1 MLDTMT
7 ATKVVGGLG
16 GALLVFL
23 LGGWAA
29 EALYFTGG
37 GHGAEEQA
45 YLIEGEDDSSSAPE
59 DAAPVDMVALVSQA
73 DPAQGE
79 KLFKQCG
86 ACHKINE
93 PVNGAGPHL
102 DGVVGRPM
110 HAIADFKY
118 SGALPADGTWTIENL
133 NLWLTNPKAFAPG
146 TSMSFKGIAKDADR
160 AAVIAYLVSKSPN
173 FTMPEPAAAAAPAP
187 EAAPAATETPQEAA
201 ADTANVDAEAATAA
215 AATGEAVVTEG
226 TSAGEAAAIATNEA
240 TAAATPEAQAPAAAA
255 ETPAA
260 APAAPAA
267 EAAAPAGDSA
277 IAAAYAAADVEAGG
291 KVFKKCAACHVADKM
306 ENKVGPELM
315 KILNRPIGSVEGF
328 AYSGALPQGTWTLEN
343 LDKWL
348 ENPKA
353 FAPGTKMSF
362 PGLKKIEDRAN
373 VIAYIESVSN

>member
-29 EALYFTGG
+29 QALFYTGG

-59 DAAPVDMVALVSQA
+59 DAAPVDMVALVAQA

-79 KLFKQCG
+79 KTFKQCA
-86 ACHKINE
+86 ACHKIDE

-102 DGVVGRPM
+102 DGVAGRPI

-118 SGALPADGTWTIENL
+118 SGSLPEGTWTIENL
-133 NLWLTNPKAFAPG
+133 SAWLTNPKAFAPG
-146 TSMSFKGIAKDADR
+146 TTMSFKGIAKDGDR
-160 AAVIAYLVSKSPN
+160 AAVIAYLISKSPE
-173 FTMPEPAAAAAPAP
+173 FKMPEPAAAAASAADAP
-187 EAAPAATETPQEAA
+187 TDTPQEAA

-215 AATGEAVVTEG
+215 AAAGAAVVTEG
-226 TSAGEAAAIATNEA
+226 ASAGETAAIETNE
-240 TAAATPEAQAPAAAA
+240 
-255 ETPAA
+255 AA

-267 EAAAPAGDSA
+267 EAAAPAAAPAGDSA
-277 IAAAYAAADVEAGG
+277 IAAAFAAADVEAGG

-306 ENKVGPELM
+306 ENKTGPELM

-343 LDKWL
+343 LDQWL
-348 ENPKA
+348 TNPKA
-353 FAPGTKMSF
+353 FAPGTKMAF
-362 PGLKKIEDRAN
+362 AGLKKIEDRAN

>member
-29 EALYFTGG
+29 EALFFTGG

-173 FTMPEPAAAAAPAP
+173 FTMPEPAAAAPA
-187 EAAPAATETPQEAA
+187 TDTPQEAA

-240 TAAATPEAQAPAAAA
+240 TAAATPEAP
-255 ETPAA
+255 TA

-348 ENPKA
+348 ENPKT
-353 FAPGTKMSF
+353 FAPGTKMAF
-362 PGLKKIEDRAN
+362 AGLKKIEDRAN